1 MRKYNNAIRRAQR
14 AVPDNAPFLP
24 EPVSYQDV
32 KASINSART
41 LNNTVNRLLRVTRPR
56 ALELTSVGDGGIVTR
71 YEVREFQIAKAVNER
86 RKSLRRKKL
95 GIDYG
100 QTLGRMGTIQQN
112 NLAPDTRSARD
123 LSPVG
128 LKRFLQRAEQMMAT
142 PNIDKVR
149 LYYKNYIT
157 ALNTVFGGYSEYDAA
172 IASID
177 QKIQNMM
184 RDEPDRLL
192 DFFES
197 GDEILHIE
205 YIYEPQDREAKLYY
219 LVDRWKM
226 L

>member
-1 MRKYNNAIRRAQR
+1 M
-14 AVPDNAPFLP
+14 
-24 EPVSYQDV
+24 

-56 ALELTSVGDGGIVTR
+56 ALELASVGDGGIVTR
-71 YEVREFQIAKAVNER
+71 YEVSEFQIAKAVNER

-123 LSPVG
+123 FSPVG

-142 PNIDKVR
+142 PNMDKVH

-172 IASID
+172 IASIA

-184 RDEPDRLL
+184 RDEPERLL

-205 YIYEPQDREAKLYY
+205 YIYEPQDRETKLYY
-219 LVDRWKM
+219 LVERWKM

>member
-1 MRKYNNAIRRAQR
+1 M
-14 AVPDNAPFLP
+14 
-24 EPVSYQDV
+24 

-56 ALELTSVGDGGIVTR
+56 ALELASVGDGGIVTR

-123 LSPVG
+123 FSPVG

-172 IASID
+172 IASIA

>member
-1 MRKYNNAIRRAQR
+1 M
-14 AVPDNAPFLP
+14 
-24 EPVSYQDV
+24 

-56 ALELTSVGDGGIVTR
+56 ALELASVGDGGIVTR
-71 YEVREFQIAKAVNER
+71 YEVSEFQIAKAVNER

-123 LSPVG
+123 FSPVG

-142 PNIDKVR
+142 PNMDKAH

-157 ALNTVFGGYSEYDAA
+157 ALNAVFGGYSEYDAA
-172 IASID
+172 IASIA

-205 YIYEPQDREAKLYY
+205 YIYEPQDRETKLYY
-219 LVDRWKM
+219 LVERWKM

>member
-1 MRKYNNAIRRAQR
+1 M
-14 AVPDNAPFLP
+14 
-24 EPVSYQDV
+24 
-32 KASINSART
+32 
-41 LNNTVNRLLRVTRPR
+41 
-56 ALELTSVGDGGIVTR
+56 GDGGIVTR
-71 YEVREFQIAKAVNER
+71 YEVSEFQIAKAVNER

-123 LSPVG
+123 FSPVG

-142 PNIDKVR
+142 SNIDKVR

-157 ALNTVFGGYSEYDAA
+157 ALNTVFGGYPEYDAA
-172 IASID
+172 IASIA

-205 YIYEPQDREAKLYY
+205 YIYEPQDRETKLYY
-219 LVDRWKM
+219 LVERWKM